1 MKLQIIYFLLFFC
14 CVFSLNAQD
23 SRLAQQ
29 YYQNGEYEKAASLY
43 TKLFEENKNNDF
55 YFSKYIDC
63 LIYMEDYAA
72 AEEAVKKQIK
82 KTPKS
87 VQLYVTYGNIY
98 ERQFMDDKANDKYKQ
113 AIDQLPSDRFAVTK
127 LANAFIALTKY
138 ELATETYEKGA
149 KLLKD
154 KNIFA
159 YNLGDLYRRKGDV
172 NLMIESY
179 LNSLNDNPGR
189 LNTMKT
195 MFQRNL
201 LTEEDYDELQT
212 QLYTYIQEN
221 DEAVHFSELLAWV
234 FIQRKDYNSALRQ
247 VKALDRR
254 LDENGGR
261 VFKIAEIANNA
272 KDYET
277 AVAAYDYIITE
288 KGKISTFYLDSKREL
303 LGCKRKQIVEGFEYT
318 QEDLRVLEQQYN
330 TFLDEFGRNK
340 STATIVAELANL
352 EAFYLNDI
360 DKAIGLLKEM
370 IGYNGMNRHVL
381 ARAKLS
387 LADFYLI
394 KGEKWEATLLYSQVD
409 KEFKD
414 DILGHEARYRNAKL
428 SYYTADFEW
437 AQAQFDVLKAS
448 TSKLISND
456 AIDLSV
462 FIMDEMG
469 LDTTSVPL
477 ETYAKADLLVFQN
490 KFDEAFEKLDSLNTA
505 FPNHTLEDDIYYMK
519 SQVYFQQREYKKS
532 EEMLE
537 KIVEKYPDGI
547 RADNALFKIAELN
560 EYHLNNIEK
569 AKSLY
574 EKLFLEYSGSTLAVD
589 ARKKFRKLRGDDMQ

>member
-1 MKLQIIYFLLFFC
+1 MKLRILSFCLFLFAAFAM
-14 CVFSLNAQD
+14 NAQD

-43 TKLFEENKNNDF
+43 SKLFDENSNNDF
-55 YFSKYIDC
+55 YFEKYIDC
-63 LIYMEDYAA
+63 LIYLEQYPECEAA
-72 AEEAVKKQIK
+72 IKKQLK
-82 KTPKS
+82 KSPKS
-87 VQLYVTYGNIY
+87 VQLYVTYGNLY
-98 ERQFMDDKANDKYKQ
+98 ERQFMEDEAKQKYRQ
-113 AIDQLPSDRFAVTK
+113 AIEQLPADRFAVTK

-149 KLLKD
+149 KLMKD
-154 KNIFA
+154 RNIFA
-159 YNLGDLYRRKGDV
+159 YNLGDLYRRKGDI

-201 LTEEDYDELQT
+201 STEEDYDELQT
-212 QLYTYIQEN
+212 QLYTNIQEN

-234 FIQRKDYNSALRQ
+234 FIQRKDYKSALRQ
-247 VKALDRR
+247 VKALDKR
-254 LDENGGR
+254 LEENGGR
-261 VFKIAEIANNA
+261 VFKLAEIANNA
-272 KDYET
+272 KEYDT
-277 AVAAYDYIITE
+277 AISGYAYIIEE
-288 KGKISTFYLDSKREL
+288 KGQISTYYLDSKRDL
-303 LGCKRKQIVEGFEYT
+303 LGCKRKQVVEGFEYT
-318 QEDLRVLEQQYN
+318 DEDLRSLETEYT
-330 TFLDEFGRNK
+330 TFLAEFGSNK

-360 DKAIGLLKEM
+360 DKAIELLQEMVEFKGL
-370 IGYNGMNRHVL
+370 NRHVM
-381 ARAKLS
+381 AKAKLS
-387 LADFYLI
+387 LADFYLM

-428 SYYTADFEW
+428 SYYSSDFEW

-456 AIDLSV
+456 AIDRSI

-469 LDTTSVPL
+469 LDTTAVPL
-477 ETYAKADLLVFQN
+477 SYFAEAELLVFQN
-490 KFDEAFEKLDSLNTA
+490 RFDDAFGKLDSLNSE
-505 FPNHTLEDDIYYMK
+505 FPEHTLEDDIFF
-519 SQVYFQQREYKKS
+519 VKS
-532 EEMLE
+532 EVHMKKREFTKAEGMLE
-537 KIVEKYPDGI
+537 KIVEKYPEGI
-547 RADNALFKIAELN
+547 RADNAIFKIAELN
-560 EYHLNNIEK
+560 ENQLNNIEK

-589 ARKKFRKLRGDDMQ
+589 ARKRFRKLRGDDVQ

>member
-1 MKLQIIYFLLFFC
+1 MKLQIISFVLFLFC
-14 CVFSLNAQD
+14 AFSMNAQD

-43 TKLFEENKNNDF
+43 SKLFEENKNNDF
-55 YFSKYIDC
+55 YFNKYIDC
-63 LIYMEDYAA
+63 LIYMEDYSACEA
-72 AEEAVKKQIK
+72 AVKNQLK
-82 KTPKS
+82 KNPKS

-98 ERQFMDDKANDKYKQ
+98 ERQFMDDKAKEKYRQ
-113 AIDQLPSDRFAVTK
+113 AIDKLPSDRFAVTK

-149 KLLKD
+149 ALLKD

-212 QLYTYIQEN
+212 QLYNNIQEN

-234 FIQRKDYNSALRQ
+234 FIQRKDYTSALRQ

-254 LDENGGR
+254 LEENGGR
-261 VFKIAEIANNA
+261 VYKLAEIANNA

-277 AVAAYDYIITE
+277 AVAAYDYIIQE
-288 KGKISTFYLDSKREL
+288 KGKISTFYLDSKRDL
-303 LGCKRKQIVEGFEYT
+303 LGCKRKQLVEGFEYT

-340 STATIVAELANL
+340 STATIVQELANL

-360 DKAIGLLKEM
+360 DKSIELLKEL
-370 IGYNGMNRHVL
+370 IAYNGLNRHVL
-381 ARAKLS
+381 ARGKLS
-387 LADFYLI
+387 LADFYLM

-428 SYYTADFEW
+428 SYYAADFEW

-477 ETYAKADLLVFQN
+477 QTFAEADLLVFQN
-490 KFDEAFEKLDSLNTA
+490 RFEDAFNKLDSLNTA

-519 SQVYFQQREYKKS
+519 SEVHFKKREYKQS
-532 EEMLE
+532 EAMLE
-537 KIVEKYPDGI
+537 KIVEKYPEGI
-547 RADNALFKIAELN
+547 RADNAIFKIAELN
-560 EYHLNNIEK
+560 ENHLDNLEK
-569 AKSLY
+569 AKGLY

-589 ARKKFRKLRGDDMQ
+589 ARKKFRKLRGDDVQ